1 MSINSVLNY
10 SPFLRQPYAGTEEGL
25 ASNVFCEN
33 VSGLV
38 RGEGLAQTGADPA
51 VTIQL
56 TNAAIDVPA
65 GTYTLLE
72 TLAVSQSGTSGS
84 GVGMTVK
91 FRFTSPGASPG
102 PFDLTLIVVNPGTGY
117 KVNDTVTFS
126 NAAILAALKN
136 GGADAFTPSLTLENT
151 ATITAGD
158 CVFVLS
164 QHTTNENKVLAYSPS
179 NYSSMGWQFILDA
192 HNTNTQTVLI
202 SVKDP
207 TLTASI
213 DALEETSTIHANTTS
228 SANNV
233 ADDQIGGACSTAL
246 DKQTNGT
253 DEFVVVTVVR
263 FAPSGFTLANTAMT
277 VRRGKRQLKTAS

>member
-1 MSINSVLNY
+1 MAFLYQPPKLPY
-10 SPFLRQPYAGTEEGL
+10 SGTELGL
-25 ASNVFCEN
+25 GSNVFCEN

-38 RGEGLAQTGADPA
+38 RGEGLAQTGAA
-51 VTIQL
+51 ATIQL
-56 TNAAIDVPA
+56 TNADAVGTVDVPA

-117 KVNDTVTFS
+117 KVNDTVTFE
-126 NAAILAALKN
+126 NAAILAALQN
-136 GGADAFTPSLTLENT
+136 GNAFTPSLTLGSNSS
-151 ATITAGD
+151 ITPGD

-179 NYSSMGWQFILDA
+179 DYSSMGWQFILDA

-207 TLTASI
+207 NLTASI
-213 DALEETSTIHANTTS
+213 NALEETSTIHANTTS
-228 SANNV
+228 SANNIP
-233 ADDQIGGACSTAL
+233 DDQIGGACSTAL

-263 FAPSGFTLANTAMT
+263 FAPVGFTLANSAMT
-277 VRRGKRQLKTAS
+277 VRRGKRQLATTA